1 MLLLCR
7 IRLKYF
13 RHAHNLCELFG
24 IHRHIKN
31 GREINLSLPEN
42 IHAACHEY
50 LGGEPTRV
58 ERVGGGMVNQAVWV
72 EVNDTRYFVKWHESA
87 PPALFEAEAR
97 GLALLDSANT
107 FRIPQVIA
115 YAEAEENAPAYLI
128 LEWVESAPKVNL
140 RLYAER
146 FGQALAALHRVTS
159 ATFGLDHDNYIGEMP
174 QANPPTV
181 SWAAFYR
188 DQRIIPQ
195 MQIAQKRGYLPLYR
209 EARLWDLVERIEE
222 FLGRADEPPAL
233 IHGDLWDGN
242 FFAAAGDQPILFDPA
257 VFYGHR
263 EMEIAFAQMFN
274 GMPFYLDSYNEA
286 YPLDTGYHE
295 RRALLQLYH
304 MLVHLNHFGERYGSG
319 VDDICNYYLD

>member
-1 MLLLCR
+1 L
-7 IRLKYF
+7 I
-13 RHAHNLCELFG
+13 
-24 IHRHIKN
+24 
-31 GREINLSLPEN
+31 LPEN
-42 IHAACHEY
+42 IRAACIEY

-58 ERVGGGMVNQAVWV
+58 ERVGGGMVNQAVRV
-72 EVNDTRYFVKWHESA
+72 ETKGTRYFVKWHESA
-87 PPALFEAEAR
+87 PPGLFETEAR
-97 GLALLDSANT
+97 GLALLHSANA

-115 YAEAEENAPAYLI
+115 YAEAAANAPAYLI
-128 LEWVESAPKVNL
+128 LEWLESASKVNV
-140 RLYAER
+140 RVYAAR
-146 FGQALAALHRVTS
+146 FGQALAALHRVTA

-174 QANPPTV
+174 QANLPTS

-222 FLGRADEPPAL
+222 FLAGSDELPAL

-242 FFAAAGDQPILFDPA
+242 FFAATGDQPVLFDPA

-274 GMPFYLDSYNEA
+274 GMPFYLDAYNEA
-286 YPLDTGYHE
+286 YRMDAGYHE